1 MKSTIRI
8 AFADDHTMFRKGL
21 ITLLNGYPHIQVIME
36 AADGTDLLAQLATT
50 TQLPDI
56 CLLDISMKE
65 MNGYKTAAELNV
77 LYPEIK
83 IIALSMFTDEFSVI
97 SMLRNGAR
105 GYVSKE
111 DGPERLLEV
120 IEYVVKDGFYM
131 DGINIRAVTKAMH
144 GNTISFLDLTEKEL
158 ELIQLSCRED
168 SYHDIAD
175 KMHISIRTLET
186 YRKNLY
192 EKLNVTT
199 RQGLVLFAMLTGL
212 WTNEVHK

>member
-8 AFADDHTMFRKGL
+8 AIADDHAMFRKGL
-21 ITLLNGYPHIQVIME
+21 IILLNGYPHIQVIME

-65 MNGYKTAAELNV
+65 MNGYKTAAELSV